1 MCSFN
6 PLVTLTKIDYL
17 SQKLRNIAVIGA
29 GIAGLSA
36 AWLLQQRHRVTVFER
51 AARTGGH
58 ANTVTVTMDGTQY
71 PVDTG
76 FIVYNE
82 VNYPNLVALF
92 DHLEVPTHASDMSFA
107 ASARGG
113 ELEYSSDL
121 PNGLFGQRR
130 NLARPAFWRMLV
142 NIRRFYRAAPAD
154 LRAGR
159 LAGLTLGDYLSAGG
173 YDRRFADDHLFPMGA
188 AIWSAAADDM
198 RRYPAESFVRFF
210 ESHGLLKLNERPRW
224 RTVTGG
230 SRVYVERLTAPFASS
245 IRHNAD
251 IRRIVRH
258 DGGVDI
264 TDASGQRQ
272 TFDDVVLGT
281 HADEALAMLGDAS
294 DEERALL
301 GAIRYTKND
310 TYLHTDPRLMPKR
323 RRVWAS
329 WNYMTGVDASA
340 GLPQVSYWLNRLQ
353 GLKTPRPLIV
363 TLNPQTP
370 PDADQTL
377 ATFSY
382 DHPLY
387 DARALA
393 AQRDLWQLQGQRNT
407 WFCGSYFGYGFHEDA
422 LQSGLAV
429 AETLGGVRRPWSV
442 EGESNRLWLTKQP
455 HRDSAASLELREAA

>member
-1 MCSFN
+1 M
-6 PLVTLTKIDYL
+6 LLTFLKKSYRL
-17 SQKLRNIAVIGA
+17 SQEPRNIAIIGA

-36 AWLLQQRHRVTVFER
+36 AWLLQHHHRVTVFER
-51 AARTGGH
+51 AARPGGH
-58 ANTVTVTMDGTQY
+58 ANTVFVSLDGVRY

-82 VNYPNLVALF
+82 MNYPNLVALF
-92 DHLEVPTHASDMSFA
+92 DHLDVPTHASDMSFA
-107 ASARGG
+107 VSARGG
-113 ELEYSSDL
+113 ALEYSSDL

-130 NLARPAFWRMLV
+130 NLARPVFWRMLAE
-142 NIRRFYRAAPAD
+142 IRRFYRAAPAD

-159 LAGLTLGDYLSAGG
+159 LAGLTLGEYLSAGG

-210 ESHGLLKLNERPRW
+210 ESHGLLKLNERPCW

-230 SRVYVERLTAPFASS
+230 SRVYVERLTAPFAGD

-258 DGGVDI
+258 RAGVDVI
-264 TDASGQRQ
+264 DAAGQSQ
-272 TFDDVVLGT
+272 TFDDVVLGA
-281 HADEALAMLGDAS
+281 HADEALAMLADPGKQ
-294 DEERALL
+294 ERELL
-301 GAIRYTKND
+301 GAIRYTRNA
-310 TYLHTDPRLMPKR
+310 TYLHTDPQLMPKR
-323 RRVWAS
+323 RQVWAS
-329 WNYMTGVDASA
+329 WNYMTHADASS
-340 GLPQVSYWLNRLQ
+340 GPPQVSYWLNRLQ
-353 GLKTPRPLIV
+353 GLETPRPLIV
-363 TLNPQTP
+363 TLNPPAP
-370 PDADQTL
+370 PAAEHTL

-393 AQRDLWQLQGQRNT
+393 AQRGLWQLQGRQNT

-429 AETLGGVRRPWSV
+429 AEALGGVRRPWTV
-442 EGESNRLWLTKQP
+442 MGESDRLWLSDRP
-455 HRDSAASLELREAA
+455 RRDSAVPFEVREAA